1 MWSSGFKWMFLI
13 IGTTIG
19 AGYASGRE
27 LWQFFGNESGLAI
40 LLFTILFSLCCFVIL
55 KVSHENQSTHYL
67 PVLRILV
74 GDKLAYLYDGMII
87 IYLFTTTVIML
98 AGSGAT
104 LEAFH
109 FPNWWGVLL
118 IVFPLILIF
127 VWDIKGVLS
136 LNSVILPLLIVGL
149 LSVLVIFSIQQQLSF
164 IPDLNK
170 QRNWTAAF
178 TFTALN
184 ILPLIAVLGAIGNQ
198 TKGKGELWI
207 ASLGSGLILGTISYI
222 YNNSL
227 IQISDQVLL
236 YEIPLFA
243 ILRHYPYGMF
253 VFITI
258 LLWFA
263 IFTTAVSGTLGLV
276 TRIRSIVDAP
286 LWMLA
291 ALTLI
296 AMIPLTR
303 IGFSTLIE
311 YLYPLYGL
319 LNLYVLS
326 SIILYPI
333 INRYKIG
340 QK

>member
-1 MWSSGFKWMFLI
+1 MWKSGFKWMFLI
-13 IGTTIG
+13 IGTMIG

-40 LLFTILFSLCCFVIL
+40 LLFTILFSLCCYVIL
-55 KVSHENQSTHYL
+55 NISYEKKTEHYL
-67 PVLRILV
+67 PVLEAIV
-74 GDKLAYLYDGMII
+74 GKRLAYVYDGMIF

-109 FPNWWGVLL
+109 FPNWWG
-118 IVFPLILIF
+118 IVIIIVPLILIF
-127 VWDIKGVLS
+127 MKDINGVLS
-136 LNSVILPLLIVGL
+136 LNSFILPLLIVGL
-149 LSVLVIFSIQQQLSF
+149 LGVLVTFSIQQELSF
-164 IPDLNK
+164 FPDLSR

-184 ILPLIAVLGAIGNQ
+184 ILPLMAVLGAVGNQ
-198 TKGKGELWI
+198 MKAKGEVWI

-243 ILRHYPYGMF
+243 VLRHYPYVMF
-253 VFITI
+253 LFISI
-258 LLWFA
+258 LLWLA

-276 TRIRSIVDAP
+276 TRIRNTINAP
-286 LWMLA
+286 LWLLA
-291 ALTLI
+291 TITLI
-296 AMIPLTR
+296 AMIPLTK
-303 IGFSTLIE
+303 IGFATLIE

-326 SIILYPI
+326 ALILYPI

>member
-1 MWSSGFKWMFLI
+1 MWKSGLKWMFLI
-13 IGTTIG
+13 IGTIIG

-40 LLFTILFSLCCFVIL
+40 LLFSMLFTLCCFVIL
-55 KVSHENQSTHYL
+55 SISFEKQTAHYL
-67 PVLRILV
+67 PVLQVLV
-74 GDKLAYLYDGMII
+74 GKKLSYLYDGMIF
-87 IYLFTTTVIML
+87 IYLFTTTVVML

-109 FPNWWGVLL
+109 FPNWWG
-118 IVFPLILIF
+118 IVVIIIPIILVFIR
-127 VWDIKGVLS
+127 DIDGVLS
-136 LNSVILPLLIVGL
+136 LNSFILPLLIVGL
-149 LSVLVIFSIQQQLSF
+149 LSVLLTFSIHEKLSF
-164 IPDLNK
+164 IPDISK

-184 ILPLIAVLGAIGNQ
+184 ILPLVAVLGAVGNQ
-198 TKGKGELWI
+198 MKSKGEVWI
-207 ASLGSGLILGTISYI
+207 ASLGSGLILGAISYI

-227 IQISDQVLL
+227 IQISDEVLL

-243 ILRHYPYGMF
+243 ILRHYPYIMF

-258 LLWFA
+258 LLWLA

-276 TRIRSIVDAP
+276 TRMRNRIDAP
-286 LWMLA
+286 LWILA
-291 ALTLI
+291 VFILI
-296 AMIPLTR
+296 AMIPLTK

-319 LNLYVLS
+319 LNLYILS
-326 SIILYPI
+326 SLIVYPV
-333 INRYKIG
+333 INRYKMG

>member
-1 MWSSGFKWMFLI
+1 MWKSGIKWMFLI

-27 LWQFFGNESGLAI
+27 LWQFFGSESGLAI
-40 LLFTILFSLCCFVIL
+40 MLFAFLFSLSCNVIL
-55 KVSHENQSTHYL
+55 LISYKNKTSHYL
-67 PVLRILV
+67 PVLRELV
-74 GDKLAYLYDGMII
+74 GNKLSYLYDGMIVV
-87 IYLFTTTVIML
+87 YLFSTTVIML

-109 FPNWWGVLL
+109 FPNWWGITV
-118 IVFPLILIF
+118 ICIPLILVF
-127 VWDIKGVLS
+127 VWDINGVLS
-136 LNSVILPLLIVGL
+136 LNSFILPLLILGL
-149 LSVLVIFSIQQQLSF
+149 LSILLIFSFQQELSF
-164 IPDLNK
+164 IPDLAH
-170 QRNWTAAF
+170 QRNWTAALP
-178 TFTALN
+178 FTALN
-184 ILPLIAVLGAIGNQ
+184 ILPLVAVLGAIGSEMR
-198 TKGKGELWI
+198 GKGEIWV
-207 ASLGSGLILGTISYI
+207 ASIGSGLILGSISYI

-227 IQISDQVLL
+227 IQISEEVLL

-243 ILRHYPYGMF
+243 ILRHYPYIMF
-253 VFITI
+253 LFISI
-258 LLWFA
+258 LLWLA

-276 TRIRSIVDAP
+276 TRFRQKLNLP

-291 ALTLI
+291 FFTILI
-296 AMIPLTR
+296 MLPLTR

-333 INRYKIG
+333 INRYKTD
-340 QK
+340 